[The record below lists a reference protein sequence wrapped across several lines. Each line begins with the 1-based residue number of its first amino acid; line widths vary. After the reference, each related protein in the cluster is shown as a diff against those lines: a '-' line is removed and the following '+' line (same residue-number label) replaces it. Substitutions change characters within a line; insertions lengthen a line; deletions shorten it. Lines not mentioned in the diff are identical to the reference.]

1 MVDEWWITEGPPQ
14 PVKDDTERL
23 HHPPAPPIL
32 GRPASSRWNFEETL
46 TVELMAPHYTR
57 LKIIIITP
65 FAIVFS
71 SVIFPL
77 AILLILPYFLY
88 VIYSIISALYRL
100 RGTAFKW
107 GLMIVVG
114 LSLPAAVSAFR
125 YNALYDGC
133 IAIGGW
139 VCRDNTNYGPSFNPL
154 LLALPL
160 AGGIVLL
167 PPISELSRG
176 TIFLGMIYGFVV
188 SVLIWIASVLLG
200 IGVYFSN

>member
-1 MVDEWWITEGPPQ
+1 MF
-14 PVKDDTERL
+14 
-23 HHPPAPPIL
+23 
-32 GRPASSRWNFEETL
+32 SS
-46 TVELMAPHYTR
+46 
-57 LKIIIITP
+57 
-65 FAIVFS
+65 AIV
-71 SVIFPL
+71 PL
-77 AILLILPYFLY
+77 AILLTLPYFLY

-114 LSLPAAVSAFR
+114 LSIPAAVSAFR

-133 IAIGGW
+133 IGFGGW
-139 VCRDNTNYGPSFNPL
+139 ECRDKTNYGPSFNPL

-167 PPISELSRG
+167 PSMSELRQG

-188 SVLIWIASVLLG
+188 SVLIWIASVFVG
-200 IGVYFSN
+200 IGVYYSN